1 MFLQKFQIKNFR
13 SIHDLE
19 LHFNKG
25 LNIIIGENN
34 SGKSAIVDALRI
46 CLSYAKQWRDVG
58 IRNAEDFYLDVT
70 EITDTLDPIE
80 FHLFFKVEVPEDRH
94 NFNSMVVQGD
104 DPTEQNIQMH
114 FRYYLEENTTGNKV
128 LRWSAWG
135 GATEGQTIKPEE
147 AQLIYFS
154 YLAALRN
161 AEQEL
166 RPYAKENKVISLFR
180 EMTKYHVQNGDG
192 EPTEKQLNIESKKEL
207 AKKLESVIRDDD
219 WTGLIKSGEK
229 LVNEHLEKADVNK
242 KDSRIHLKLL
252 EYDYNNIIKGLLLRK
267 PAYKDALLEDDI
279 TRQKYFD
286 VSQNGLGENN
296 LIYASAVLGDL
307 KNRRIERKEHYY
319 ALLIEEPE
327 AHLHPQRQN
336 TFFNYLNNLKELE
349 VQVFITSHSPTLT
362 AKADLNNLIVLQ
374 KQGHSISSF
383 RFNNSILSDANKSYL
398 RKFVDVTKSQLFF
411 ANGSIL
417 VEGISEALMLPVLA
431 RSIGENYD
439 LDKNGIELVN
449 IDGVAFEPFA
459 RLYNSEDPVK
469 RLPSRCSL
477 ITDNDKSLVSV
488 ANFVNIES
496 GVTREIAQGIFKQLV
511 FTDLINRDN
520 RIVNFQPET
529 PLVLAGFAAH
539 EAHVRQILNQ
549 RSNRMSD
556 RAMKAQAL
564 QSGNLKTYLG
574 ELTFEYELMVQ
585 GEFNYKIVRT
595 LYKQLHP
602 QTEFQEEGDLSTR
615 AINVLEKINS
625 NKDKSQLAEYL
636 AHFLETRPLTRSKFI
651 VPPYLS
657 DAIIWVIDGE

>member
-1 MFLQKFQIKNFR
+1 MFLQKLQIKNFR
-13 SIHDLE
+13 SIRDLE

-34 SGKSAIVDALRI
+34 SGKSAIIDALRI
-46 CLSYAKQWRDVG
+46 CLSYGKQWRDIG
-58 IRNAEDFYLDVT
+58 IRNAEDFHLDVT
-70 EITDTLDPIE
+70 EITETFEPIE
-80 FHLFFKVEVPEDRH
+80 FHLFFKVEAPEDRH

-104 DPTEQNIQMH
+104 DPAEQNIQIH
-114 FRYYLEENTTGNKV
+114 FRYYLEENVSGSKV

-135 GATEGQTIKPEE
+135 GAIEGQVIKPEE

-180 EMTKYHVQNGDG
+180 EMTKYQVENGGQPIDK
-192 EPTEKQLNIESKKEL
+192 ELNADSKKEL
-207 AKKLESVIRDDD
+207 ARKLESVIHDED
-219 WTGLIKSGEK
+219 WSGLIKSGEK
-229 LVNEHLEKADVNK
+229 LVNEHLEKADINK
-242 KDSRIHLKLL
+242 KESRIHLKLL

-267 PAYKDALLEDDI
+267 PAYQDALLGDDL
-279 TRQKYFD
+279 TRQRYFD

-307 KNRRIERKEHYY
+307 KNRRIEKKEHYY

-362 AKADLNNLIVLQ
+362 AKADLNNLIILQ
-374 KQGHSISSF
+374 KQENSISSF

-417 VEGISEALMLPVLA
+417 VEGISEALLLPILA
-431 RSIGENYD
+431 RSISENYD

-459 RLYNSEDPVK
+459 RLYNSGDLVK

-477 ITDNDKSLVSV
+477 ITDNDKSLISA
-488 ANFVNIES
+488 ANFIDAGI
-496 GVTREIAQGIFKQLV
+496 GVTKEIAHGIFKQLLH
-511 FTDLINRDN
+511 TDLINRDN
-520 RIVNFQPET
+520 RIVNFEPGT
-529 PLVLAGFAAH
+529 PLVLAEFSAH
-539 EAHVRQILNQ
+539 EVHVRQVLSQ
-549 RSNRMSD
+549 LSNRISD
-556 RAMKAQAL
+556 RANKAQAL
-564 QSGNLKTYLG
+564 QSGNLRTYLG

-585 GEFNYKIVRT
+585 GEFNYKIIRT

-602 QTEFQEEGDLSTR
+602 QTELPQSGDLNKR
-615 AINVLEKINS
+615 ALIVLEKINT

-636 AHFLETRPLTRSKFI
+636 AHFLETRPLTRARFI
-651 VPPYLS
+651 VPSYLRN
-657 DAIIWVIDGE
+657 AVIWVVDGQ